1 MQLSA
6 PSDCILLFY
15 AIINRM
21 ICAYQIRFLFT
32 SSTYSADLLYSSVN
46 LRSPASGGAK
56 DVEHECEH
64 PRYVNVLSNMLIKR
78 GGRTRTRSTLK
89 SHCFL
94 RNASQTPCDAPLVA
108 PLRVASILQVGRKT
122 ILEHQTTCNGV
133 LIVYFR
139 PFKFTFDSNKLRPI
153 AVWMRMLAL

>member
-1 MQLSA
+1 M
-6 PSDCILLFY
+6 Y
-15 AIINRM
+15 
-21 ICAYQIRFLFT
+21 CACQIRFHFS
-32 SSTYSADLLYSSVN
+32 SSTCFADVLRGSVN
-46 LRSPASGGAK
+46 LQSPTLGSTK
-56 DVEHECEH
+56 DVEHEYEH
-64 PRYVNVLSNMLIKR
+64 PRYVNVPSDVLIKR

>member
-1 MQLSA
+1 M
-6 PSDCILLFY
+6 Y
-15 AIINRM
+15 
-21 ICAYQIRFLFT
+21 CACQIGFHFD
-32 SSTYSADLLYSSVN
+32 SSTCFADVLRGSVN
-46 LRSPASGGAK
+46 LQSPTLGSTK
-56 DVEHECEH
+56 DVEHEYEH
-64 PRYVNVLSNMLIKR
+64 PRYVNVPSDMLIKR

-139 PFKFTFDSNKLRPI
+139 PSPVVLRPNSHLI
-153 AVWMRMLAL
+153 RTNCD